1 MIDFSYDRTKQS
13 LTNLKLDIS
22 ISELA
27 ILAPEK
33 SMSAESRVDIDYLL
47 SFLGDK
53 KTKAKIEMIMKTS
66 SLP

>member
-27 ILAPEK
+27 ILDSEK
-33 SMSAESRVDIDYLL
+33 SMSAESRVDIE
-47 SFLGDK
+47 FLGDK